1 MSNKITLAIFFLLN
15 VIFASSDSKSDSKA
29 YILALQWPNTTC
41 FMNGKTISKTVK
53 NPKSF
58 GIHGLWPSNSE
69 QTSKEPFPK
78 DGFKSLCPQTLQ
90 MEIPI
95 YWPNM
100 IEDNNAKLWSIEWN
114 KHGRCSGF
122 DICTYFWNTLGLFKT
137 LRAINLVGELEKA
150 SKPVVVGNSYD
161 LSTLSAAFKETL
173 GGGKND
179 TLIRC
184 AKIGEKYYLW
194 EVHVYLD
201 AKLTRVQPPEVARG
215 CGSTIIFPSPI

>member
-1 MSNKITLAIFFLLN
+1 
-15 VIFASSDSKSDSKA
+15 
-29 YILALQWPNTTC
+29 
-41 FMNGKTISKTVK
+41 MNGKTISKTVK

-137 LRAINLVGELEKA
+137 LRAINLVG
-150 SKPVVVGNSYD
+150 KPVVVGNSYD

-179 TLIRC
+179 ILIRC

-201 AKLTRVQPPEVARG
+201 AKLTRVQPPEVARVILDKTQVTP
-215 CGSTIIFPSPI
+215 CHASAHGSPPTRFYPRRGGEPRAMYRLLIAATITISHIKRD